1 MKPKTGGFSKM
12 KPKTRGF
19 KKHNRIDNRIM
30 FVMGISVLITGF
42 SMYYVQD
49 KLYDTMYAEK
59 QDKIIELHQE
69 NVVKGV
75 ETYFEEKMKVA
86 SMMAKSV
93 DLPDYLIYKNE
104 LGPEEAKDWIFEALI
119 SFIKNDESFID
130 VYAGYE
136 NKELIAASEWV
147 PDEGY
152 DPTQRDWYKL
162 AKATEGTVITEPY
175 VDEMTGKTIVTLAQ
189 KMYDRNGIMSGVVAI
204 DLELDKFKELFLDGV
219 DNSKSQSYIVI
230 NEKPLFVDES
240 SEEYNLLSNLD
251 NERIEKDNFVYS
263 ETTTFIDS
271 INIASKIDLNGDTE
285 AYRKA
290 TIERLILVI
299 GLFSFIMIILK
310 LLFIRINKSLGEF
323 ENYLSEVDEGKLSN
337 ILNTKDNT
345 NIGDIVK
352 QTNKTINNLGEILNR
367 IKGSFNGIEN
377 LSEEVMSKIQRVAE
391 LQDNIKNNMDEISK
405 GTNDQLKD
413 LESISMF
420 AGKILEDMEST
431 IYEYKNIKTILND
444 SLESNIKAKNV
455 AIDVANK
462 SGESQKSL
470 ELFNSEFNVVQKSME
485 NIVELTTK
493 VRSISSQ
500 TNLLALNAAIE
511 AARAGEA
518 GKGFA
523 VVAEEIRKLAVSVDS
538 TAIEIEEIS
547 SDITEKSSN
556 LIVRAKELSENNSKQ
571 KESVNNQIIIM
582 DSIEEKSKNLG
593 DNVELLS
600 NMIEGVNQNLLQIN
614 ASVQNLLAHN
624 EELTATSDTVV
635 ESVGIGFNETK
646 DVENDILS
654 MVSEVQKFSKELEY
668 FK

>member
-1 MKPKTGGFSKM
+1 MKPKTGGFN
-12 KPKTRGF
+12 
-19 KKHNRIDNRIM
+19 KHNRIDNRIM

-49 KLYDTMYAEK
+49 KSYDTMYAEK
-59 QDKIIELHQE
+59 QDRIIELQQE
-69 NVVKGV
+69 NVVEGV
-75 ETYFEEKMKVA
+75 EIYFKEKMKVS

-93 DLPDYLIYKNE
+93 ELPDYIIYKNE
-104 LGPEEAKDWIFEALI
+104 IGPEEAKDWIFNGLT
-119 SFIKNDESFID
+119 SFKKNDSSFLD
-130 VYAGYE
+130 VYVGYE
-136 NKELIAASEWV
+136 NKEFMAASEWV

-152 DPTQRDWYKL
+152 DPTQRDWYKM
-162 AKATEGTVITEPY
+162 AKESEETIITEPY
-175 VDEMTGKTIVTLAQ
+175 TDVMTGKTVVTLAH
-189 KMYDRNGIMSGVVAI
+189 KMYDRNGIMSGVVGI
-204 DLELDKFKELFLDGV
+204 DLELDKFKELFLDGA
-219 DNSKSQSYIVI
+219 DNSQSQSYIVI

-251 NERIEKDNFVYS
+251 KERIEKDNIVFS
-263 ETTTFIDS
+263 ETTTFIES
-271 INIASKIDLNGDTE
+271 IKISTKIDLNGDTE
-285 AYRKA
+285 AHRKA

-310 LLFIRINKSLGEF
+310 LLFVRINKSLGEF

-337 ILNTKDNT
+337 ILNIKDNT

-444 SLESNIKAKNV
+444 SLDSNIKAKNV
-455 AIDVANK
+455 AIDVSNK
-462 SGESQKSL
+462 SDESQKSL
-470 ELFNSEFNVVQKSME
+470 ELFNNEFNVVQKSME

-493 VRSISSQ
+493 VRSISGQ

-582 DSIEEKSKNLG
+582 DSIEEKSQNLG
-593 DNVELLS
+593 NNVELLS
-600 NMIEGVNQNLLQIN
+600 NMIEGVNENLLQIN

-635 ESVGIGFNETK
+635 ESVDIGFNETK
-646 DVENDILS
+646 DVEEDILS